1 MGLVDIA
8 IRSSVVVAAALGA
21 AALLHHR
28 SAAVRHWILAAGI
41 FASVAVVPLSLT
53 LPGWALPVPVAAA
66 PVEPQPANE
75 VIVRAEPPRP
85 RSWPVTETQAFA
97 MVWAAGTA
105 VSLAAIAIGYARIRR
120 LTSRGALVTTDPWE
134 GVSRELSALF
144 GLRQRVALIEIRG
157 PAVLATWGVWKPY
170 VLLPSQ
176 ALTWN
181 ESRARIVLGHE
192 LAHVGRRDWAVQIAA
207 ELVRAVFW
215 FNPLFWIACGQL
227 RHESDQ
233 ACDDTVLETGVT
245 ADEYAVHLVDIA
257 RACRPSAALAP
268 AMSIARPSTLERR
281 ITAMLNRRLDRNH
294 LSRGS
299 RIGALAAL
307 LMLVAVPAA
316 TLRLSAQAAPM
327 PLAGTVYDTTGAVLP
342 QVVLILEDAQASR
355 QQVTSDSAGRF
366 EFAGV
371 APGRYVLEASLMGFQ
386 SLRYQFDLA
395 QARDWERTITM
406 QVGTLQE
413 NITVTA
419 ARPASAAPPSGPGR
433 PIGVG
438 GNIRVPR
445 KLVDVKPVYPES
457 MRETGQE
464 GLVTL
469 EAVIGTDGT
478 VVSVSV
484 ISAQVHPDFANA
496 AMDAVRQW
504 RFSPTLLN
512 GVPIEVSM
520 KVSVVFSLN

>member
-1 MGLVDIA
+1 
-8 IRSSVVVAAALGA
+8 
-21 AALLHHR
+21 
-28 SAAVRHWILAAGI
+28 
-41 FASVAVVPLSLT
+41 
-53 LPGWALPVPVAAA
+53 
-66 PVEPQPANE
+66 
-75 VIVRAEPPRP
+75 
-85 RSWPVTETQAFA
+85 
-97 MVWAAGTA
+97 
-105 VSLAAIAIGYARIRR
+105 
-120 LTSRGALVTTDPWE
+120 
-134 GVSRELSALF
+134 
-144 GLRQRVALIEIRG
+144 
-157 PAVLATWGVWKPY
+157 
-170 VLLPSQ
+170 
-176 ALTWN
+176 
-181 ESRARIVLGHE
+181 
-192 LAHVGRRDWAVQIAA
+192 
-207 ELVRAVFW
+207 
-215 FNPLFWIACGQL
+215 
-227 RHESDQ
+227 
-233 ACDDTVLETGVT
+233 
-245 ADEYAVHLVDIA
+245 VDIA